1 MTETNTIIKIG
12 KITGAA
18 GLRGEVKLF
27 HDSGERERL
36 AGIRELYL
44 LAPGAREEDM
54 RKTEVLALRY
64 TGKTPVLTLAGV
76 TDRSAAEALAGTLV
90 YAELTALAPLEADAF
105 YVEVIAGFSVVDAAG
120 FPVGTVAGV
129 LPNPAHDILR
139 ISLDGKAQEA
149 LLPFVDVFVSE
160 VDAAGRVI
168 RITPPEGWP
177 LD

>member
-1 MTETNTIIKIG
+1 
-12 KITGAA
+12 
-18 GLRGEVKLF
+18 
-27 HDSGERERL
+27 
-36 AGIRELYL
+36 
-44 LAPGAREEDM
+44 
-54 RKTEVLALRY
+54 
-64 TGKTPVLTLAGV
+64 
-76 TDRSAAEALAGTLV
+76 
-90 YAELTALAPLEADAF
+90 
-105 YVEVIAGFSVVDAAG
+105 
-120 FPVGTVAGV
+120 VAGV